1 LKIKT
6 IMSSEL
12 AIHQAQSPSLF
23 NIATLIEANDFSLQM
38 SKAKLIP
45 VHLQG
50 SPSDCLRVVMQA
62 AKWGMDPFAVAD
74 KTSVISGKLMYEGQ
88 LVAAVINTRANLSK
102 RLSYTFSGTGAQ
114 RSLVVSGTLRGEI
127 EPLTIDLSYSQAC
140 AINKNGQMQKNPD
153 QQMCYIG
160 ARIWARRHMPEL
172 MLGVTSADEIPED
185 AEINVTPGV
194 ESAPAAEV
202 VPQRQP
208 APARSKK
215 GAAAVVENKA
225 AIETTATVVPEV
237 ASNPAPEPVKAAP
250 APAPEPAKEPAK
262 PAAPAA
268 APVAA
273 PAAVPADA
281 SAAPRTLKDGEE
293 LTATVTVVDV
303 APIVVKFKDVLTP
316 SVQANVSGQYTG
328 SVLHVGGGI
337 GEGDL
342 ATPAAKV
349 TPLPAWKAGATIT
362 LKLLGKLNTKSGKVL
377 VRVQEIVEAAADAN
391 AEVVD

>member
-1 LKIKT
+1 
-6 IMSSEL
+6 MSSEL
-12 AIHQAQSPSLF
+12 AIHQAQQPSLF

-45 VHLQG
+45 AHLQG

-88 LVAAVINTRANLSK
+88 LVAAVINTRANLGK

-114 RSLVVSGTLRGEI
+114 RALVVSGTLRGET

-185 AEINVTPGV
+185 AEIVNVTGTGD
-194 ESAPAAEV
+194 APAAAPV
-202 VPQRQP
+202 SDPVPQRQ
-208 APARSKK
+208 APPPRAKK

-225 AIETTATVVPEV
+225 PAIEVPATVV
-237 ASNPAPEPVKAAP
+237 ADSAPEPVKAEPVKQA
-250 APAPEPAKEPAK
+250 APAPEPIK
-262 PAAPAA
+262 A
-268 APVAA
+268 APVVAPE
-273 PAAVPADA
+273 PAATPAA
-281 SAAPRTLKDGEE
+281 TATPRVFLKADEE
-293 LTATVTVVDV
+293 LTANCT
-303 APIVVKFKDVLTP
+303 IVKFEPCRMLRGGVQKASVAATVKGDFNGQIWHFGGADSPDITAAQPTITIPDVWK
-316 SVQANVSGQYTG
+316 VGANVVIKLRGRL
-328 SVLHVGGGI
+328 VI
-337 GEGDL
+337 
-342 ATPAAKV
+342 PK
-349 TPLPAWKAGATIT
+349 GAD
-362 LKLLGKLNTKSGKVL
+362 GKPDPTKQSIKSDV
-377 VRVQEIVEAAADAN
+377 ISIEAAAADL
-391 AEVVD
+391 EVVD

>member
-1 LKIKT
+1 
-6 IMSSEL
+6 MSENNQI
-12 AIHQAQSPSLF
+12 AAYQAQSPSLF

-45 VHLQG
+45 AHLQG

-114 RSLVVSGTLRGEI
+114 RSLVVSGTLRGET

-185 AEINVTPGV
+185 AEINVTP
-194 ESAPAAEV
+194 SAEAGATTTTVTET

-225 AIETTATVVPEV
+225 AIEVPATVVTEATSSP
-237 ASNPAPEPVKAAP
+237 ASEPVKA

-262 PAAPAA
+262 SAPVAAPAPAVA

-273 PAAVPADA
+273 PAPAD
-281 SAAPRTLKDGEE
+281 AAPRTLKDGEE
-293 LTATVTVVDV
+293 MTATVTVVDV

-342 ATPAAKV
+342 ATPSAKV
-349 TPLPAWKAGATIT
+349 TPLPAWKAGSTIT

-377 VRVQEIVEAAADAN
+377 VRVQEIMEAAADAN

>member
-1 LKIKT
+1 
-6 IMSSEL
+6 MSENNQL
-12 AIHQAQSPSLF
+12 AIRQEPSLF

-45 VHLQG
+45 AHLQG

-114 RSLVVSGTLRGEI
+114 RSLVVAGTLRGET
-127 EPLTIDLSYSQAC
+127 EPLTIDLSFSQAC

-185 AEINVTPGV
+185 ADIVNVTGTGD
-194 ESAPAAEV
+194 APAAAPV
-202 VPQRQP
+202 ADPVPQRQ
-208 APARSKK
+208 APPPRAKK

-225 AIETTATVVPEV
+225 PAIEVPATVVPE
-237 ASNPAPEPVKAAP
+237 PAPEPVKAEPVKQAAP
-250 APAPEPAKEPAK
+250 VTPPAVAPEPVKAE
-262 PAAPAA
+262 PAA
-268 APVAA
+268 ATPRVFLK
-273 PAAVPADA
+273 AD
-281 SAAPRTLKDGEE
+281 EE
-293 LTATVTVVDV
+293 LTANCT
-303 APIVVKFKDVLTP
+303 IVKFEPCRMLRGGVQKASVAATVKGDFNGQIWHFGGADSPDITAAQPTITIPDVWK
-316 SVQANVSGQYTG
+316 VGANVVIKLRGRLVIPKGADGKPDPTKQ
-328 SVLHVGGGI
+328 SVKSDVI
-337 GEGDL
+337 SIE
-342 ATPAAKV
+342 APAAD
-349 TPLPAWKAGATIT
+349 L
-362 LKLLGKLNTKSGKVL
+362 
-377 VRVQEIVEAAADAN
+377 
-391 AEVVD
+391 EVVD

>member
-1 LKIKT
+1 
-6 IMSSEL
+6 MSENNQI
-12 AIHQAQSPSLF
+12 AIRQETPSLF
-23 NIATLIEANDFSLQM
+23 NIVTLIEANDFSLQM

-45 VHLQG
+45 THLQG

-114 RSLVVSGTLRGEI
+114 RSLVVAGTLRGET
-127 EPLTIDLSYSQAC
+127 EPLTIDLSFSQAC

-185 AEINVTPGV
+185 AEMQNVTGTAD
-194 ESAPAAEV
+194 APAADP
-202 VPQRQP
+202 VPQRQA
-208 APARSKK
+208 APKRSPK
-215 GAAAVVENKA
+215 GAAAVAENKTP
-225 AIETTATVVPEV
+225 AIETTATVVPE
-237 ASNPAPEPVKAAP
+237 AAP
-250 APAPEPAKEPAK
+250 TPAPEPAKQVAPEPAK
-262 PAAPAA
+262 PVTPPAVVAAPAA
-268 APVAA
+268 APAVAA
-273 PAAVPADA
+273 PTGPT
-281 SAAPRTLKDGEE
+281 PRAFLKDGEE
-293 LTATVTVVDV
+293 MTANVTIVDV
-303 APIVVKFKDVLTP
+303 TPLVVNFKNTLTP
-316 SVQANVSGQYTG
+316 SVQANVKGDYTG
-328 SVLHVGGGI
+328 SVLHVGGGT

-342 ATPAAKV
+342 GLANAKV
-349 TPLPAWKAGATIT
+349 TPLPEWKAGAAIT

-377 VRVQEIVEAAADAN
+377 ARVQEIVAASVTTEAN

>member
-1 LKIKT
+1 
-6 IMSSEL
+6 MSSEL

-45 VHLQG
+45 AHLQG

-114 RSLVVSGTLRGEI
+114 RSLVVAGTLRGET

-185 AEINVTPGV
+185 AEINVTP
-194 ESAPAAEV
+194 SADAGATTATVTET

-225 AIETTATVVPEV
+225 AIETTATVVPE
-237 ASNPAPEPVKAAP
+237 AAAPAPEPVKAAP
-250 APAPEPAKEPAK
+250 APEPAKEPAK
-262 PAAPAA
+262 SAPAPEPAKA

-273 PAAVPADA
+273 PE
-281 SAAPRTLKDGEE
+281 PRTLKDGEE
-293 LTATVTVVDV
+293 MTATVTVVDV

-362 LKLLGKLNTKSGKVL
+362 LKLLGKLNTKSGKIL